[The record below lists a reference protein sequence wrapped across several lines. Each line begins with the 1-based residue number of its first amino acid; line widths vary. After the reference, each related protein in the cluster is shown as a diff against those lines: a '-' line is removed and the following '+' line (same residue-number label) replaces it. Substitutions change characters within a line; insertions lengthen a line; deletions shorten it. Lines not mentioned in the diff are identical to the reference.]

1 MPAKKTK
8 EQVAQEKARQK
19 EKAKL
24 AEDKTF
30 GLKNKNKS
38 KQVQAYCKQIQAS
51 AVNKGSHADI
61 QREHDAKKKKELN
74 SQQNALMNSLFNLAT
89 DKKGRGFDAKAK
101 SQAKEKNMLD
111 TKSGLKIADH
121 IQEALRQ
128 GIYNCIQMTNA
139 KHGVRV
145 SEIGGSPF
153 IQAARK
159 QFPELEHVQILA
171 FIRRR
176 VDDFWCDAEEG
187 DNPAVRCQDDVKV
200 EDTEANQLSIDDLLA
215 KNAGQGTK
223 VTEENF
229 KEWREKKR
237 LERLKA
243 EEDAKDKRLKA
254 VGGPKLTG
262 KEWFDKNKIKKFEEE
277 GEEDD
282 GIDIAALRKENKE
295 NFESCDE
302 SEDENKLNAI
312 NEIEEVESP
321 KGGNSPFNPPPRISD
336 EAASSSQ

>member
-1 MPAKKTK
+1 MPPKKTK
-8 EQVAQEKARQK
+8 EQQAAEKSRLK
-19 EKAKL
+19 EKSKL

-61 QREHDAKKKKELN
+61 QNEHSAAKKKEMTA
-74 SQQNALMNSLFNLAT
+74 QQNALMNSLFNLAT

-101 SQAKEKNMLD
+101 SHAKEKNMED
-111 TKSGLKIADH
+111 TKAGSKLPDH
-121 IQEALRQ
+121 IQEAFRQ

-153 IQAARK
+153 VAAARK
-159 QFPELEHVQILA
+159 QFDELEYVQCLA
-171 FIRRR
+171 FIRKK
-176 VDDFWCDAEEG
+176 VDDFWCDSEEG
-187 DNPAVRCQDDVKV
+187 DNPIVRCQDDLK
-200 EDTEANQLSIDDLLA
+200 EEESEANIDELLEQA
-215 KNAGQGTK
+215 KGLEK
-223 VTEENF
+223 EHITEITF

-237 LERLKA
+237 VERLKA

-254 VGGPKLTG
+254 QGGPKLTG
-262 KEWFDKNKIKKFEEE
+262 KEWFDKNKTNKKLFDDLDE
-277 GEEDD
+277 GDAVE
-282 GIDIAALRKENKE
+282 IDMLKKDK
-295 NFESCDE
+295 FESCDE
-302 SEDENKLNAI
+302 SDDENQRPK

-321 KGGNSPFNPPPRISD
+321 TGGSSPFNPPPRTD
-336 EAASSSQ
+336 EPASSSQ